1 MQTRISLPS
10 ASAERRMKMSM
21 KTLYDLK
28 DMLCDEL
35 DEIGKKGEMSAGDLE
50 TVHKL
55 TDTIKNIDKI
65 TMLEEGGYSR
75 DEDYSRDGDW
85 SANMRGNYGRGSSY
99 ARRGSHYVRG
109 HYSMDDG
116 RDSLIS
122 RMEDIMRGA
131 DSKDR
136 EVIQR
141 CIDTMRNG

>member
-1 MQTRISLPS
+1 
-10 ASAERRMKMSM
+10 MSM

-75 DEDYSRDGDW
+75 DEDYS
-85 SANMRGNYGRGSSY
+85 ANMRGNYGRGSSY
-99 ARRGSHYVRG
+99 ARRGLHYVRG
-109 HYSMDDG
+109 HYSRDDE
-116 RDSLIS
+116 RDSL
-122 RMEDIMRGA
+122 MRKLEEMMRSTDGY
-131 DSKDR
+131 DR
-136 EVIQR
+136 ETIQR
-141 CIDTMRNG
+141 CIDELKNA

>member
-1 MQTRISLPS
+1 
-10 ASAERRMKMSM
+10 MSM

-28 DMLCDEL
+28 DMLCAEL

-65 TMLEEGGYSR
+65 VMLEDDG
-75 DEDYSRDGDW
+75 YSRDGDW

>member
-1 MQTRISLPS
+1 M
-10 ASAERRMKMSM
+10 AEFTNANTVSVAAGQNVPLTETAVAGKGCVVHREGAGIV
-21 KTLYDLK
+21 TL
-28 DMLCDEL
+28 
-35 DEIGKKGEMSAGDLE
+35 
-50 TVHKL
+50 
-55 TDTIKNIDKI
+55 
-65 TMLEEGGYSR
+65 
-75 DEDYSRDGDW
+75 
-85 SANMRGNYGRGSSY
+85 RGNYGRGSSY

>member
-1 MQTRISLPS
+1 
-10 ASAERRMKMSM
+10 MS
-21 KTLYDLK
+21 KRVLYDLK
-28 DMLCDEL
+28 DMLCAEL

-65 TMLEEGGYSR
+65 VMLEDDGYSR
-75 DEDYSRDGDW
+75 DEDY

>member
-1 MQTRISLPS
+1 
-10 ASAERRMKMSM
+10 MS
-21 KTLYDLK
+21 KRVLYDLK
-28 DMLCDEL
+28 DMLCAEL

-65 TMLEEGGYSR
+65 VMLEDDG
-75 DEDYSRDGDW
+75 YSRDGDW

-99 ARRGSHYVRG
+99 ARRGQHYVRG

>member
-1 MQTRISLPS
+1 
-10 ASAERRMKMSM
+10 MS
-21 KTLYDLK
+21 KRVLYDLK
-28 DMLCDEL
+28 DMLCAEL

-85 SANMRGNYGRGSSY
+85 SANMRG
-99 ARRGSHYVRG
+99 